1 MKEYIEVKGA
11 KTHNLKNI
19 DVKIPKDKLVVM
31 TGLSGSGKSSLAF
44 DTIYAEG
51 QRKYVESLSAYARQ
65 FLGLM
70 DKPDVEMITGLSPA
84 ISIDQKSSGHNPRST
99 VGTITEIY
107 DYLRL
112 LFARCGHPR
121 SPYSGRRLER
131 QTIQQIVDSITELPN
146 LDESLVD
153 LKLMILAP
161 VVKNRKGTYE
171 ELFARF
177 LAQGY
182 IRARVD
188 GQIFSLEE
196 DIKLDKFKK
205 HNIEVVID
213 RLILKRDAKEDTEFL
228 KRLTDS
234 IELAL
239 NLGEQEIV
247 ISINPI
253 RELDPKIIKKL
264 NAANSESE
272 KKEFWYDI
280 FFSEKYV
287 DPETGE
293 SFPEVEPHTF
303 SFNSPHGAC
312 PKCNGLGFI
321 KEIDINKLYN
331 PNLSITEGGIY
342 PWSKL
347 ADDPESWSMRQ
358 LLAVAEAEGFDARLP
373 LGELSEKHINIIM
386 NGSGNKRYT
395 FRYIRKQDGVESN
408 YTRAFEGVIP
418 NLQRRY
424 AETDSEYIRSEI
436 EKYMIERKC
445 DECKGLRLNKRALA
459 VTITG
464 SNIAD
469 VTEMSIKEAKDWM
482 QALQKPDKKLKA
494 SKKSTIESYLEIE
507 AIDPEDD
514 KLSKQEL
521 TIGKQ
526 IFKEIENRLDFLLAV
541 GLEYLTLN
549 RTAKTLSGGESQRI
563 RLASQIGT
571 GLTGVLYVLDEPSI
585 GLHQRDNARLLE
597 TLKNLRDIGNSV
609 IVVEHDE
616 DTIRDAD
623 YVIDIGPGAGEHGGE
638 IVASG
643 TAAEVA
649 KNKNSITGQYISGA
663 KKIDRAE
670 IKKEVKKLIEK
681 STNHTIAQPTTD
693 NKKLE
698 LIGATQNNL
707 KNISLSIPLGKFVC
721 ITGVSGSG
729 KSSLINET
737 LHPILANKLNRAKM
751 IPGAYSKIN
760 GIEYL
765 DKVVNIDQS
774 PIGRTPRS
782 NPATYTGVFNL
793 IRDLFAGTQEARIR
807 GYKPGRFSFNVKGGR
822 CEACKGDG
830 LIKIEMQFLPDVY
843 VTCDV
848 CNGKRYNREALQ
860 IDFKGKNIAE
870 VLEMTVEEAV
880 KFFENISGI
889 HNKLKTLNDVGLS
902 YIRLGQSATTLSGG
916 ESQRVKL
923 ATELSKRST
932 GKTIYILDEPTT
944 GLHFED
950 VRKLLVVLHSLVEV
964 GNTVL
969 VIEHNL
975 DVVKTADWI
984 VDLGPEGGQKGG
996 QIIAEGTP
1004 KEIAENEN
1012 SYTGEWL
1019 KKIL

>member
-1 MKEYIEVKGA
+1 MSDYIEIKGA

-19 DVKIPKDKLVVM
+19 DLKIPKNKLVVF

-121 SPYSGRRLER
+121 SPYTGHKLER
-131 QTIQQIVDSITELPN
+131 QTVQQIVDTI
-146 LDESLVD
+146 LDIHKQAD
-153 LKLMILAP
+153 NPDNIKIIILAP

-171 ELFARF
+171 ELFTRF
-177 LAQGY
+177 LSQGY
-182 IRARVD
+182 VRARVD
-188 GQIFSLEE
+188 GHIYSLEE
-196 DIKLDKFKK
+196 EIKLDKFVK
-205 HNIEVVID
+205 HTIEIVID
-213 RLILKRDAKEDTEFL
+213 RLIIKPESDQDKEFVKRI
-228 KRLTDS
+228 TDS

-239 NLGEQEIV
+239 SLGEQELV
-247 ISINPI
+247 VSIAPQFEMDAN
-253 RELDPKIIKKL
+253 LMTKL
-264 NAANSESE
+264 NA
-272 KKEFWYDI
+272 KKNQSIVSNDENWYDI

-287 DPETGE
+287 DIETGE
-293 SFPEVEPHTF
+293 SFPEIEPHTF

-347 ADDPESWSMRQ
+347 ADDPDSWSMKQ
-358 LLAVAEAEGFDARLP
+358 IWAVAEIEKFDPRKP
-373 LGELSEKHINIIM
+373 IGELNSDQLKILIY
-386 NGSGNKRYT
+386 GSDNKKYT
-395 FRYIRKQDGVESN
+395 FKYVRKQDGIEGMYS
-408 YTRAFEGVIP
+408 RPFEGVIP

-424 AETDSEYIRSEI
+424 SETDSDYIRLEI
-436 EKYMIERKC
+436 ERYMVEKDC
-445 DECKGLRLNKRALA
+445 TECKGLRLNKRALA
-459 VTITG
+459 VTIAG
-464 SNIAD
+464 ANIAD
-469 VTEMSIKEAKDWM
+469 ITELSIKDACNWIQNIKTQNTSSD
-482 QALQKPDKKLKA
+482 LNN
-494 SKKSTIESYLEIE
+494 KSTLQSHLGLSP
-507 AIDPEDD
+507 IDKQED
-514 KLSKQEL
+514 KLSIIEL
-521 TIGKQ
+521 EIGKQ
-526 IFKEIENRLDFLLAV
+526 IFKEIENRLNFLLAV

-549 RTAKTLSGGESQRI
+549 RMARTLSGGESQRI

-597 TLKNLRDIGNSV
+597 TLINLKTIGNTV

-616 DTIRDAD
+616 DTIQNAD
-623 YVIDIGPGAGEHGGE
+623 YIVDIGPGAGEHGGN
-638 IVASG
+638 IVAIG
-643 TAAEVA
+643 NAEEIS
-649 KNKNSITGQYISGA
+649 NNPESLTGLYISGK
-663 KKIDRAE
+663 KKIDKAE
-670 IKKEVKKLIEK
+670 IKKEVAKLIKQQE
-681 STNHTIAQPTTD
+681 P
-693 NKKLE
+693 NKPKGYILN
-698 LIGATQNNL
+698 LKGAKQNNL
-707 KNISLSIPLGKFVC
+707 KNVSLSVPLGKFVC

-737 LHPILANKLNRAKM
+737 LYPVLANKLNRAKLQTGEFER
-751 IPGAYSKIN
+751 ID
-760 GIEYL
+760 GIEQL

-793 IRDLFAGTQEARIR
+793 IRDIYANTNEAKVR

-822 CEACKGDG
+822 CEACRGDG

-848 CNGKRYNREALQ
+848 CNGRRYNREALQ
-860 IDFKGKNIAE
+860 IDYKGKNIAE
-870 VLEMTVEEAV
+870 VLNMTVEESV
-880 KFFENISGI
+880 IFFENIPSI
-889 HNKLKTLNDVGLS
+889 YNKLKTLNDVGLS

-916 ESQRVKL
+916 EAQRVKL

-932 GKTIYILDEPTT
+932 GRTIYILDEPTT

-950 VRKLLVVLHSLVEV
+950 VRKLLIVLHSLVEY

-975 DVVKTADWI
+975 DVIKTADWV
-984 VDLGPEGGQKGG
+984 VDLGPEGGEAGG
-996 QIIAEGTP
+996 NIIAEGTP
-1004 KEIAENEN
+1004 DEIANIPG
-1012 SYTGEWL
+1012 SYTGQWL

>member
-1 MKEYIEVKGA
+1 MHEFIEVKGA

-121 SPYSGRRLER
+121 SPSSGRRLER
-131 QTIQQIVDSITELPN
+131 QTIQQIVDSVMN
-146 LDESLVD
+146 LSKINEEMDS

-171 ELFARF
+171 ELFTRF

-182 IRARVD
+182 VRARVD
-188 GQIFSLEE
+188 GHIFNLEE
-196 DIKLDKFKK
+196 EIKLDKFKK
-205 HNIEVVID
+205 HNIEVVLD
-213 RLILKRDAKEDTEFL
+213 RLVLKKDSVDDKEFL
-228 KRLTDS
+228 KRITDS

-239 NLGEQEIV
+239 TLGEQEVV
-247 ISINPI
+247 ITINPQSV
-253 RELDPKIIKKL
+253 LDTKLLKKI
-264 NAANSESE
+264 NAEVSETD
-272 KKEFWYDI
+272 KKEIWYDI

-287 DPETGE
+287 DPESGE

-312 PKCNGLGFI
+312 PRCNGLGFI
-321 KEIDINKLYN
+321 KEIDIDKLFN

-347 ADDPESWSMRQ
+347 ADDPDSWSMKQ
-358 LLAVAEAEGFDARLP
+358 LMAVAQAEGFDARQP
-373 LGELSEKHINIIM
+373 LGKLDQSQLKIIM
-386 NGSGNKRYT
+386 YGSGNKKYT
-395 FRYIRKQDGVESN
+395 FQYVRKQDGIESK
-408 YTRAFEGVIP
+408 YSRPFEGVIP
-418 NLQRRY
+418 NLKRRY
-424 AETDSEYIRSEI
+424 AETDSDYIRVEI
-436 EKYMIERKC
+436 EKYMVEKIC
-445 DECKGLRLNKRALA
+445 DDCKGLRLNKRALA
-459 VTITG
+459 VTING
-464 SNIAD
+464 SNISD
-469 VTEMSIKEAKDWM
+469 VTEMSIKTAKNWM
-482 QALQKPDKKLKA
+482 QHIQNFDKNFKNDNLSSIK
-494 SKKSTIESYLEIE
+494 EYLGID
-507 AIDPEDD
+507 AIDAQED

-521 TIGKQ
+521 EIGKQ
-526 IFKEIENRLDFLLAV
+526 IFREIENRLNFLLAV

-585 GLHQRDNARLLE
+585 GLHQRDNARLLD
-597 TLKNLRDIGNSV
+597 TLKNLRDIGNTV

-623 YVIDIGPGAGEHGGE
+623 FIIDIGPGAGEHGGE
-638 IVASG
+638 VVATG
-643 TAAEVA
+643 TAGEIA
-649 KNKNSITGQYISGA
+649 KNKNSITGKYISGER
-663 KKIDRAE
+663 KINRTE
-670 IKKEVKKLIEK
+670 IKKEVKKLIEN
-681 STNHTIAQPTTD
+681 STNHTISEEKHTD
-693 NKKLE
+693 KYLE
-698 LIGATQNNL
+698 LLGAKQNNL
-707 KNISLSIPLGKFVC
+707 KNVDLTVPLGKFVC

-729 KSSLINET
+729 KSSIINET
-737 LHPILANKLNRAKM
+737 LYPILATRLNRAKM
-751 IPGAYSKIN
+751 TAGSFDKIN
-760 GIEYL
+760 GIEHL
-765 DKVVNIDQS
+765 DKIVNIDQS

-793 IRDLFAGTQEARIR
+793 IRDLFAGTNEARIR

-870 VLEMTVEEAV
+870 VLEMTVEEGV
-880 KFFENISGI
+880 VFFENITGI
-889 HNKLKTLNDVGLS
+889 YNKLKTLNDVGLS
-902 YIRLGQSATTLSGG
+902 YIRLGQAATTLSGG
-916 ESQRVKL
+916 EAQRVKL

-950 VRKLLVVLHSLVEV
+950 VRKLLIVLHSLVEV

-975 DVVKTADWI
+975 DVIKTADWI
-984 VDLGPEGGQKGG
+984 VDIGPEGGENGG
-996 QIIAEGTP
+996 RIIAEGTP
-1004 KEIAENEN
+1004 LDIAEVKG